1 MALNSF
7 TVGLQIADL
16 PEFSGPRD
24 LSNTFV
30 LIRRHLNPQ
39 GGDVLER
46 APISDAGIHR
56 LVQLAYQTSLAEE
69 EGRFPEFKL
78 VNARLDPSDSSL
90 AATLDVP
97 LDDLDSL
104 RRLAPAV
111 SGTHAGLL
119 VTEGG
124 PAADGRADDVRLRC
138 SGIVVTAEMG
148 RDVRI
153 GRPEIVPIG
162 RQPSLVVRVLGPASL
177 RLTEGW
183 YTLVLERGRI
193 RQIVDYGLVAQVSE
207 LWRDFADRV
216 LDRIAGRRGEEARQY
231 FGGAVTLADFTHK
244 AWSRVLSRAMERRHG
259 GTFVVLPGSGRPEDF
274 DIRCTHGTSIALGE
288 DIQDFWD
295 TCIEHSLTKDSDAR
309 EEADHAWNWKRA
321 AVFAKADIVSGLSFV
336 DGCVVLDRDLRVV
349 GFGGEILVDPGRVSQ
364 EARDLRN
371 LKTGDLMPE
380 SELDRL
386 GTRHRSAYRLAKAHP
401 GVIAFVVSQDGD
413 LRIFCSTQDDVFG
426 FDRLHAW
433 VHQSESE

>member
-7 TVGLQIADL
+7 TVGLQVADL
-16 PEFSGPRD
+16 PQFSGPRD

-39 GGDVLER
+39 TADAEPR
-46 APISDAGIHR
+46 APISDTGIHR

-78 VNARLDPSDSSL
+78 VNARLDSSDSSL
-90 AATLDVP
+90 VATLDVP

-111 SGTHAGLL
+111 FGTHAGLL
-119 VTEGG
+119 VTEENE
-124 PAADGRADDVRLRC
+124 DELRC
-138 SGIVVTAEMG
+138 RGILVTGEMG
-148 RDVRI
+148 RDIKI

-162 RQPSLVVRVLGPASL
+162 KPPSLIVRVLGPAHL

-193 RQIVDYGLVAQVSE
+193 RQIVDYGLVDQVSE
-207 LWRDFADRV
+207 LWKAFAALV
-216 LDRIAGRRGEEARQY
+216 LDRIAAKRGDPARQY
-231 FGGAVTLADFTHK
+231 FGGADTLADFTHK
-244 AWSRVLSRAMERRHG
+244 AWSRVLASAMERRHG

-274 DIRCTHGTSIALGE
+274 DIRCTYAPSIEFGAAVH
-288 DIQDFWD
+288 DFWD
-295 TCIEHSLTKDSDAR
+295 TCIEHFLAKDSAAG
-309 EEADHAWNWKRA
+309 EQADHDWNWRRS
-321 AVFAKADIVSGLSFV
+321 AVFAKADIVSGLSSV
-336 DGCVVLDRDLRVV
+336 DGCVVLDRNLRVS
-349 GFGGEILVDPGRVSQ
+349 GFGGEILVDPTRA
-364 EARDLRN
+364 AREPRQLRN
-371 LKTGDLMPE
+371 LKTGDPMPE
-380 SELDRL
+380 TELDSL
-386 GTRHRSAYRLAKAHP
+386 GTRHRSAYRLVKAHS
-401 GVIAFVVSQDGD
+401 GTLAFVVSQDGD
-413 LRIFCSTQDDVFG
+413 LRVFCSTQDDVFG

>member
-1 MALNSF
+1 LNSF

-16 PEFSGPRD
+16 PQFSGPRD

-30 LIRRHLNPQ
+30 LIRRHLHPATAADPQ
-39 GGDVLER
+39 PF

-69 EGRFPEFKL
+69 EGRFPAFKL
-78 VNARLDPSDSSL
+78 VNTRIDASDSSL
-90 AATLDVP
+90 AATLDVR

-119 VTEGG
+119 VVE
-124 PAADGRADDVRLRC
+124 DGDALRC
-138 SGIVVTAEMG
+138 RGVVVTAEMG
-148 RDVRI
+148 RDIRI

-162 RQPSLVVRVLGPASL
+162 RPSSLIVRVLGPAHL

-193 RQIVDYGLVAQVSE
+193 RQIVDYGQVAQVNE
-207 LWRDFADRV
+207 LWREFASSA
-216 LDRIAGRRGEEARQY
+216 LDRIAARRGDDARQY
-231 FGGAVTLADFTHK
+231 FGGVATLADFTHK
-244 AWSRVLSRAMERRHG
+244 AWSRVLASAMERRHG
-259 GTFVVLPGSGRPEDF
+259 GTFVVLPESGRPAAH
-274 DIRCTHGTSIALGE
+274 DIRCTYDTNIGLGQ
-288 DIQDFWD
+288 DIEDFWD

-309 EEADHAWNWKRA
+309 ERADHDWNWKRA
-321 AVFAKADIVSGLSFV
+321 AVFAKADIVSGLSSV
-336 DGCVVLDRDLRVV
+336 DGCVVLDRNLRVS
-349 GFGGEILVDPGRVSQ
+349 GFGGEILVDRVRVDQ
-364 EARDLRN
+364 EPRTLMN
-371 LKTGDLMPE
+371 LKTGEPMSE
-380 SELDRL
+380 AELDRL

-413 LRIFCSTQDDVFG
+413 LRIFASTNEDVFG

>member
-1 MALNSF
+1 MPLNSF

-16 PEFSGPRD
+16 PQFSGPKD
-24 LSNTFV
+24 LADAFV
-30 LIRRHLNPQ
+30 LLRRHLNPPK
-39 GGDVLER
+39 GDALAF
-46 APISDAGIHR
+46 APISDAGIQR
-56 LVQLAYQTSLAEE
+56 LVQLAFQTSLAEE

-78 VNARLDPSDSSL
+78 VNARLDSSDSTL
-90 AATLDVP
+90 AATLDVR

-119 VTEGG
+119 VVE
-124 PAADGRADDVRLRC
+124 DGATLRC
-138 SGIVVTAEMG
+138 SGIVVTGEMG
-148 RDVRI
+148 RDIRI

-162 RQPSLVVRVLGPASL
+162 RQSSLIVRVLGPAHV

-193 RQIVDYGLVAQVSE
+193 RQIVDYGLVAQVGE
-207 LWRDFADRV
+207 LWREFSART
-216 LDRIAGRRGEEARQY
+216 LDRIVERRGGEFRGH
-231 FGGAVTLADFTHK
+231 FGGVDTLADFTHK
-244 AWSRVLSRAMERRHG
+244 AWSRVLSDAMNRRHG
-259 GTFVVLPGSGRPEDF
+259 GTFVVLPGPGRPEEF
-274 DIRCTHGTSIALGE
+274 DIRCTYATGIALGD
-288 DIQDFWD
+288 DIHDFWD
-295 TCIEHSLTKDSDAR
+295 TCIEHSLTKESDAR
-309 EEADHAWNWKRA
+309 EKADHDWNWRRA
-321 AVFAKADIVSGLSFV
+321 AVFAKADIVSGLSSV
-336 DGCVVLDRDLRVV
+336 DGCVVLDRELRVS
-349 GFGGEILVDPGRVSQ
+349 GFGGEILVDPAQASR
-364 EARDLRN
+364 EPRELRN
-371 LKTGDLMPE
+371 LKTGEPMSE

-413 LRIFCSTQDDVFG
+413 LRIFASTEDDVFG

>member
-7 TVGLQIADL
+7 TVGLQVADL
-16 PEFSGPRD
+16 PQFCGPRD

-39 GGDVLER
+39 SAAAEPR

-78 VNARLDPSDSSL
+78 VNARLDASDNSL

-111 SGTHAGLL
+111 FGTHAGLL
-119 VTEGG
+119 VSEDGD
-124 PAADGRADDVRLRC
+124 ADSLRC
-138 SGIVVTAEMG
+138 RGIVVTGEMG
-148 RDVRI
+148 RDIRI

-162 RQPSLVVRVLGPASL
+162 KPPSLIVRVLGPAHL

-193 RQIVDYGLVAQVSE
+193 RQIVDYGLVEQVSG
-207 LWRDFADRV
+207 LWKEFAAGV
-216 LDRIAGRRGEEARQY
+216 LDRIVAARGDDARQF
-231 FGGAVTLADFTHK
+231 FGGADTLADFTHK
-244 AWSRVLSRAMERRHG
+244 AWSRVLASSMERRHG

-274 DIRCTHGTSIALGE
+274 DIRCTYAPSVAFGDAVH
-288 DIQDFWD
+288 DFWD
-295 TCIEHSLTKDSDAR
+295 TCIEHFLAKDGAAR
-309 EEADHAWNWKRA
+309 ERADHDWNWRRS
-321 AVFAKADIVSGLSFV
+321 AVFAKADIVSGLSSV
-336 DGCVVLDRDLRVV
+336 DGCVVLDRNLRVS
-349 GFGGEILVDPGRVSQ
+349 GFGGEILVDPTRAAGESRS
-364 EARDLRN
+364 LRN
-371 LKTGDLMPE
+371 LKTGDPMPE
-380 SELDRL
+380 TELDRL
-386 GTRHRSAYRLAKAHP
+386 GTRHRSAYRLVKTHP
-401 GVIAFVVSQDGD
+401 GVVAFVVSQDGD
-413 LRIFCSTQDDVFG
+413 LRIFTSTDEDVFG

>member
-7 TVGLQIADL
+7 TVGLQVADL
-16 PEFSGPRD
+16 PQFSGPRD

-39 GGDVLER
+39 TADAEPR

-78 VNARLDPSDSSL
+78 VNARFDPSDSSL
-90 AATLDVP
+90 VATLDVP

-111 SGTHAGLL
+111 FGTHAGLL
-119 VTEGG
+119 VTEE
-124 PAADGRADDVRLRC
+124 DEDDLRC
-138 SGIVVTAEMG
+138 RGILVTGEMG
-148 RDVRI
+148 RDIKI

-162 RQPSLVVRVLGPASL
+162 KPPSLIVRVLGPAHL

-193 RQIVDYGLVAQVSE
+193 RQIVDYGLVEQVSE
-207 LWRDFADRV
+207 LWKTFAARV
-216 LDRIAGRRGEEARQY
+216 LDRIAEKRGDPARQD
-231 FGGAVTLADFTHK
+231 FGGADTLADFTHK
-244 AWSRVLSRAMERRHG
+244 AWSRVLASAMERRHG
-259 GTFVVLPGSGRPEDF
+259 GTFVILPGSGGPEDF
-274 DIRCTHGTSIALGE
+274 DIRCTNAPSIEFGATVH
-288 DIQDFWD
+288 DFWD
-295 TCIEHSLTKDSDAR
+295 TCIEHFLAKDSAAR
-309 EEADHAWNWKRA
+309 EQADHDWNWRRS
-321 AVFAKADIVSGLSFV
+321 AVFAKADIVSGLSSV
-336 DGCVVLDRDLRVV
+336 DGCVVLDRNLRVS
-349 GFGGEILVDPGRVSQ
+349 GFGGEILVDPTRAAQ
-364 EARDLRN
+364 EPRQLRN

-380 SELDRL
+380 TELDSL
-386 GTRHRSAYRLAKAHP
+386 GTRHRSAYRLVKAHP
-401 GVIAFVVSQDGD
+401 GVLAFVVSQDGD

>member
-1 MALNSF
+1 MPLNSF

-16 PEFSGPRD
+16 PQFSGPRD

-30 LIRRHLNPQ
+30 LMRRHLNPP
-39 GGDVLER
+39 GDDAVPF
-46 APISDAGIHR
+46 APISDTGIHR
-56 LVQLAYQTSLAEE
+56 LVQLAYQSSLAEE
-69 EGRFPEFKL
+69 EGRFPAFKL
-78 VNARLDPSDSSL
+78 VNTRLDASDSLL
-90 AATLDVP
+90 AATLDVR

-119 VTEGG
+119 VIE
-124 PAADGRADDVRLRC
+124 DGEALRC
-138 SGIVVTAEMG
+138 RGVVVTAEMG
-148 RDVRI
+148 RDIRI

-162 RQPSLVVRVLGPASL
+162 RPSSLIVRVLGPAHL
-177 RLTEGW
+177 RVTEGW

-193 RQIVDYGLVAQVSE
+193 RQIVDYGLVEQVSE
-207 LWRDFADRV
+207 LWKEFSARV
-216 LDRIAGRRGEEARQY
+216 LGRITPKWGEDAQQH

-244 AWSRVLSRAMERRHG
+244 AWSRVLASAMERRHG

-274 DIRCTHGTSIALGE
+274 DIRCTYDTNIALGQN
-288 DIQDFWD
+288 IQDFWD
-295 TCIEHSLTKDSDAR
+295 TCIEHSLTKDSDER
-309 EEADHAWNWKRA
+309 ERADHDWNWKRA
-321 AVFAKADIVSGLSFV
+321 AVFAKADIVSGLSSV
-336 DGCVVLDRDLRVV
+336 DGCVVLDRDLRVS
-349 GFGGEILVDPGRVSQ
+349 GFGGEILVDRARVGQ
-364 EARDLRN
+364 EARALRN
-371 LKTGDLMPE
+371 LKTGEPMPE
-380 SELDRL
+380 SVLDRL

-413 LRIFCSTQDDVFG
+413 LRIFTSTKDDVFA

>member
-1 MALNSF
+1 MPLNSF

-16 PEFSGPRD
+16 PQFCGPRD

-30 LIRRHLNPQ
+30 LIRRHLNPP
-39 GGDVLER
+39 GGDTLPP

-78 VNARLDPSDSSL
+78 VNARVDSRDGSL
-90 AATLDVP
+90 AATMDVP
-97 LDDLDSL
+97 LTDLDSL

-111 SGTHAGLL
+111 SGSHAGLL
-119 VTEGG
+119 VTEGAVSVDG
-124 PAADGRADDVRLRC
+124 TVDGAALRC
-138 SGIVVTAEMG
+138 KGIVVTGEMG
-148 RDVRI
+148 RDIRI
-153 GRPEIVPIG
+153 GRPEIVPIE
-162 RQPSLVVRVLGPASL
+162 RHASLIVRVLGPAHV

-193 RQIVDYGLVAQVSE
+193 RQIVDYGLVDQVSA
-207 LWRDFADRV
+207 LWKDFGTGV
-216 LDRIAGRRGEEARQY
+216 LDRIAMQRGPQARDY
-231 FGGAVTLADFTHK
+231 FGGSVTLADFTHK
-244 AWSRVLSRAMERRHG
+244 AWSRVLSSAMARGHG
-259 GTFVVLPGSGRPEDF
+259 GAFVVLPGSGRPEAF
-274 DIRCTHGTSIALGE
+274 DIRCTYDTSIALGQ

-295 TCIEHSLTKDSDAR
+295 TCIEHFLAKDSAAR
-309 EEADHAWNWKRA
+309 ERADHEWNWRRA
-321 AVFAKADIVSGLSFV
+321 AVFAKADIVSGLSSV
-336 DGCVVLDRDLRVV
+336 DGCVVLDRELRVN
-349 GFGGEILVDPGRVSQ
+349 GFGGEILVDPGRANRESR
-364 EARDLRN
+364 ELRN
-371 LKTGDLMPE
+371 LKTGEPMPV

-386 GTRHRSAYRLAKAHP
+386 GTRHRSAYRLVKAHP

-413 LRIFCSTQDDVFG
+413 LRIFTSTQDDVFG

>member
-1 MALNSF
+1 VPLNSF

-16 PEFSGPRD
+16 PQFSGPRD

-30 LIRRHLNPQ
+30 LIRRHLNPVSP
-39 GGDVLER
+39 DADPR

-69 EGRFPEFKL
+69 EGRFPAFKL

-90 AATLDVP
+90 AATLHVR

-104 RRLAPAV
+104 RRLAPAI
-111 SGTHAGLL
+111 SGKHAGLL
-119 VTEGG
+119 VTE
-124 PAADGRADDVRLRC
+124 DGDGLRC
-138 SGIVVTAEMG
+138 TGIVVTGEMG
-148 RDVRI
+148 RDIRI

-162 RQPSLVVRVLGPASL
+162 RPASLIVRVLGPAHL

-193 RQIVDYGLVAQVSE
+193 RQIVDYGLVEQVSE
-207 LWRDFADRV
+207 LWREFASRV
-216 LDRIAGRRGEEARQY
+216 LDRIAAKRGEDSREY

-244 AWSRVLSRAMERRHG
+244 AWSRVLASAMERRHG
-259 GTFVVLPGSGRPEDF
+259 GTFVVLPGSGRPADF
-274 DIRCTHGTSIALGE
+274 DIQCTHDTSIAFGE
-288 DIQDFWD
+288 KIQDFWD
-295 TCIEHSLTKDSDAR
+295 TCIEHSLTVNKDSDAR
-309 EEADHAWNWKRA
+309 ERADHDWNWKRA
-321 AVFAKADIVSGLSFV
+321 AVFAKADIVSGLSSV
-336 DGCVVLDRDLRVV
+336 DGCVVLDKDLRVS
-349 GFGGEILVDPGRVSQ
+349 GFGGEILVDPGRAQ
-364 EARDLRN
+364 REARELRN
-371 LKTGDLMPE
+371 LKTGEPMPE
-380 SELDRL
+380 TELDRL

-413 LRIFCSTQDDVFG
+413 LRIFASTRDDVFG

>member
-16 PEFSGPRD
+16 PQFCGPRD

-30 LIRRHLNPQ
+30 LIRRHLNPP
-39 GGDVLER
+39 GVDAEPF

-90 AATLDVP
+90 AATLAVR

-119 VTEGG
+119 VTEE
-124 PAADGRADDVRLRC
+124 ADGLRC
-138 SGIVVTAEMG
+138 RGIVVTKEMG
-148 RDVRI
+148 RDIRI
-153 GRPEIVPIG
+153 GRPEIVPLG
-162 RQPSLVVRVLGPASL
+162 RPSSLIVRVLGPAHL

-193 RQIVDYGLVAQVSE
+193 RQIVDYGLVEQVAE
-207 LWRDFADRV
+207 LWKKFAAGV
-216 LDRIAGRRGEEARQY
+216 LDRIAARRGDDARQH

-244 AWSRVLSRAMERRHG
+244 AWSRVLASAMDRRHG
-259 GTFVVLPGSGRPEDF
+259 GTFVVLPGSGRPADF
-274 DIRCTHGTSIALGE
+274 DIQCAHDTSIPFGE
-288 DIQDFWD
+288 KILDFWD

-309 EEADHAWNWKRA
+309 EQADHDWNWKRA
-321 AVFAKADIVSGLSFV
+321 AVFAKADIVSGLSAV
-336 DGCVVLDRDLRVV
+336 DGCVVLDRELRVS
-349 GFGGEILVDPGRVSQ
+349 GFGGEILVDP
-364 EARDLRN
+364 ARAQRAARELRN
-371 LKTGDLMPE
+371 LKTGEPMPE

-386 GTRHRSAYRLAKAHP
+386 GTRHRSAYRLVKAHP

-413 LRIFCSTQDDVFG
+413 LRIFASSENDVFG

>member
-1 MALNSF
+1 MPLNSF

-16 PEFSGPRD
+16 PQFSGPRD

-30 LIRRHLNPQ
+30 LIRRHLNPPT
-39 GGDVLER
+39 GDAQPF

-56 LVQLAYQTSLAEE
+56 LVQAAYQTSLAEE

-78 VNARLDPSDSSL
+78 VNARFDPADSSL
-90 AATLDVP
+90 AATLDVR
-97 LDDLDSL
+97 LDDPDSL

-119 VTEGG
+119 GVEDG
-124 PAADGRADDVRLRC
+124 AALHCR
-138 SGIVVTAEMG
+138 GIVVTKEMG
-148 RDVRI
+148 RDIRI

-162 RQPSLVVRVLGPASL
+162 RPPTLIVRVLGPGHL

-193 RQIVDYGLVAQVSE
+193 RQIVDYGLVEQVAE
-207 LWRDFADRV
+207 LWKEFAARV
-216 LDRIAGRRGEEARQY
+216 LDRIAARRGNADDARQH
-231 FGGAVTLADFTHK
+231 FGGVSTLADFTHK
-244 AWSRVLSRAMERRHG
+244 AWSRVLSSAMARRHG
-259 GTFVVLPGSGRPEDF
+259 GSFVVLPGSGEPSDF
-274 DIRCTHGTSIALGE
+274 DIQCTHDTSIALGD
-288 DIQDFWD
+288 DIHDFWD

-309 EEADHAWNWKRA
+309 EQADHDWNWRRS
-321 AVFAKADIVSGLSFV
+321 AVFAKADIVSGLSSV
-336 DGCVVLDRDLRVV
+336 DGCVVLDRNLRVS
-349 GFGGEILVDPGRVSQ
+349 GFGGEIVVDPARAQQ
-364 EARDLRN
+364 EARALRN
-371 LKTGDLMPE
+371 LKTGEPMPE

-386 GTRHRSAYRLAKAHP
+386 GTRHRSAYRLVKAHA

-413 LRIFCSTQDDVFG
+413 LRIFASTKEDVFG

>member
-16 PEFSGPRD
+16 PQFSGPRD

-39 GGDVLER
+39 TADAVPR

-78 VNARLDPSDSSL
+78 VNAHLDPSDSSL
-90 AATLDVP
+90 AATLDVR

-119 VTEGG
+119 VVE
-124 PAADGRADDVRLRC
+124 DGDGDGLRC
-138 SGIVVTAEMG
+138 TGILLTGEMG
-148 RDVRI
+148 RDIKI

-207 LWRDFADRV
+207 LWKDFAGRV
-216 LDRIAGRRGEEARQY
+216 LDRIVTRRGDQARHY
-231 FGGAVTLADFTHK
+231 FGGADTLADFTHK

-259 GTFVVLPGSGRPEDF
+259 GSFVILPGSGRPEDF
-274 DIRCTHGTSIALGE
+274 DIRCTYAPSIALGE
-288 DIQDFWD
+288 DIHDFWD
-295 TCIEHSLTKDSDAR
+295 TCIEHSLSKDSEGR
-309 EEADHAWNWKRA
+309 EEADHAWNWRRS
-321 AVFAKADIVSGLSFV
+321 AVFAKADIVSGLSSV
-336 DGCVVLDRDLRVV
+336 DGCVVLDRNLRVS
-349 GFGGEILVDPGRVSQ
+349 GFGGEILVDRARVNQ

-371 LKTGDLMPE
+371 LKTGDLMPV

-413 LRIFCSTQDDVFG
+413 LRIFTSTQDDVFG

>member
-1 MALNSF
+1 MPLNSF

-16 PEFSGPRD
+16 PQFCGPRE
-24 LSNTFV
+24 LSDTFV
-30 LIRRHLNPQ
+30 LIRRHLNPPTANSPPF
-39 GGDVLER
+39 

-90 AATLDVP
+90 AATMDVP

-119 VTEGG
+119 VTEGREAG
-124 PAADGRADDVRLRC
+124 AGNSDGGRLRC
-138 SGIVVTAEMG
+138 SGVVVTAEMG
-148 RDVRI
+148 RDIRI

-162 RQPSLVVRVLGPASL
+162 RQPSLVVRVLGPAHL

-183 YTLVLERGRI
+183 YTLVLERAKI

-207 LWRDFADRV
+207 LWQDFASRV
-216 LDRIAGRRGEEARQY
+216 VGRVAAKRGDDARQF
-231 FGGAVTLADFTHK
+231 FGGIATLADFTHK

-259 GTFVVLPGSGRPEDF
+259 GTFIVLPGSGRPEDF
-274 DIRCTHGTSIALGE
+274 EINCTYGTGIAFGE
-288 DIQDFWD
+288 DIHDFWD
-295 TCIEHSLTKDSDAR
+295 TCIEHFFAKDSDAR
-309 EEADHAWNWKRA
+309 EQADHAWNWRRA
-321 AVFAKADIVSGLSFV
+321 SVFAKADIVSGLSAA
-336 DGCVVLDRDLRVV
+336 DGCVVLDRDLRVG
-349 GFGGEILVDPGRVSQ
+349 GFGGEIVVDP
-364 EARDLRN
+364 ARATRAARELRN
-371 LKTGDLMPE
+371 LKTGEPMPE

-386 GTRHRSAYRLAKAHP
+386 GTRHRSAYRLVKAHP

-413 LRIFCSTQDDVFG
+413 LRMFTSTQDDVFG